1 MTYMNRSIL
10 AGLSLIGILTALYCA
25 LIYAPTESTMGA
37 IQRIFYFHVPQ
48 GILSY
53 TSALLLGF
61 ACLMYLIKNDLKW
74 DRLAYCAAELGVLFS
89 TTSII
94 TGMIWSKPVWG
105 AWWVFDARLT
115 AQLVLALLF
124 VSYFMLRAYLPE
136 REKKARLSTVFGFLA
151 MLDVPI
157 NYLSIWLW
165 TTQHPQ
171 PVVGGGGMDPEMAVA
186 LSVSMGAFGLLYAYL
201 LLQRLAIAKIEEEV
215 DYLEQTVI
223 AA

>member
-1 MTYMNRSIL
+1 MARRVLAVLSSASIL
-10 AGLSLIGILTALYCA
+10 VALYSA
-25 LIYAPTESTMGA
+25 LIYAPTEKTMGT

-53 TSALLLGF
+53 TSALLVGF
-61 ACLMYLIKNDLKW
+61 ACVMYLLKGDLKW
-74 DRLAYCAAELGVLFS
+74 DRFASCAAELGVLFS
-89 TTSII
+89 VTSLV
-94 TGMIWSKPVWG
+94 TGMIWAKPVWG

-115 AQLVLALLF
+115 AQLLLFLLF

-136 REKKARLSTVFGFLA
+136 REKKARLSTVFGLLA

-171 PVVGGGGMDPEMAVA
+171 PVVGGGGMAAEMAIS
-186 LSVSMGAFGLLYAYL
+186 LSISILAFGLLYTYL
-201 LLQRLAIAKIEEEV
+201 LMQRLAIAKVEEEV
-215 DYLEQTVI
+215 EYLEETVQT
-223 AA
+223 A

>member
-1 MTYMNRSIL
+1 MGRQIL
-10 AGLSLIGILTALYCA
+10 GVLSLVAILIALYFA
-25 LIYAPTESTMGA
+25 LVYAPTESTMGP

-53 TSALLLGF
+53 TCALFVGF
-61 ACLMYLIKNDLKW
+61 GCLMFLVKNDLKW
-74 DRLAYCAAELGVLFS
+74 DRLAYCSAELGVLFS
-89 TTSII
+89 TTSMV
-94 TGMIWSKPVWG
+94 TGMIWAKPVWG

-157 NYLSIWLW
+157 NYFSIWLW

-171 PVVGGGGMDPEMAVA
+171 PVIGGGGMDPQMRTAF
-186 LSVSMGAFGLLYAYL
+186 LMSITAFGLLYAYL
-201 LLQRLAIAKIEEEV
+201 LTHRLAIAKLEDEV
-215 DYLEQTVI
+215 EYLEQVQ

>member
-1 MTYMNRSIL
+1 MGRKIL
-10 AGLSLIGILTALYCA
+10 AVLSLISILVALYFA
-25 LIYAPTESTMGA
+25 LVYAPTESTMGT

-61 ACLMYLIKNDLKW
+61 ACIMYLVKGDLKW
-74 DRLAYCAAELGVLFS
+74 DRFAYSSAELGVLFS
-89 TTSII
+89 STSIV
-94 TGMIWSKPVWG
+94 TGMIWAKPVWG

-115 AQLVLALLF
+115 AQLMLALLF
-124 VSYFMLRAYLPE
+124 VAYFMLRAYLPD
-136 REKKARLSTVFGFLA
+136 REKRARLSTVFGFLA

-171 PVVGGGGMDPEMAVA
+171 PVIGGGGLAPEMAIAFTVC
-186 LSVSMGAFGLLYAYL
+186 LGAFAVVYACLLVH
-201 LLQRLAIAKIEEEV
+201 RLAIARMEDDVEHIEHEV
-215 DYLEQTVI
+215 Q